1 MGRKYRITL
10 RHSDLPFFV
19 LLVGAR
25 RWCRQAPIRSAE
37 RPTARRARSSL
48 LVCPNPALRSRQRGG
63 PGDGMAYKDI
73 LVVADDTPECEERVA
88 VALRLAARH
97 DAHAI
102 GLMVREQV
110 YVPRY
115 ATSNLPSSFL
125 AEQRE
130 VEERARARVRE
141 GFERQAVQAGVPHE
155 WYTADGDPVKAVSL
169 FSRHADLAVIG
180 QDNPESA
187 GFGTSTDL
195 AEHVV
200 LASGRPVLVVPYVG
214 TYPRVGERVM
224 IAWDASREAA
234 RAVSDAL
241 PLLQAAQ
248 QVVTLSA
255 NPGRGR
261 PVRTARRHTRC
272 GHCPAPRPPRG
283 TGGSAAPQRQGR
295 LHRRHAP
302 QPDRGRGHRPPRHG
316 RVRPRAGPGD
326 LARRGHPAP
335 DAAHDRAGL
344 HLALIPAG
352 RGARSLRG
360 RPRDSDARMAHN
372 RRLGRSGRGRP
383 PARPRRGRLTTTNM
397 KE

>member
-1 MGRKYRITL
+1 
-10 RHSDLPFFV
+10 
-19 LLVGAR
+19 
-25 RWCRQAPIRSAE
+25 
-37 RPTARRARSSL
+37 
-48 LVCPNPALRSRQRGG
+48 
-63 PGDGMAYKDI
+63 MAYKDI
-73 LVVADDTPECEERVA
+73 LVVADDTPECEERVG

-97 DAHAI
+97 DAHVI

-115 ATSNLPSSFL
+115 ATTNLPSSFL

-130 VEERARARVRE
+130 VEEKARAEVRE
-141 GFERQAVQAGVPHE
+141 RFERQAAQAGVAHE

-214 TYPRVGERVM
+214 TYPRVGDRVM

-234 RAVSDAL
+234 RAVADSL

-255 NPGRGR
+255 NPD
-261 PVRTARRHTRC
+261 
-272 GHCPAPRPPRG
+272 
-283 TGGSAAPQRQGR
+283 TGGRS
-295 LHRRHAP
+295 
-302 QPDRGRGHRPPRHG
+302 DRHG
-316 RVRPRAGPGD
+316 DIPGADIARHLARHGVRVEAQRLNAKEVSIADMLLNRIADEGIDLLVMGAYGHARVREIWLGGVT
-326 LARRGHPAP
+326 
-335 DAAHDRAGL
+335 
-344 HLALIPAG
+344 
-352 RGARSLRG
+352 RSLMQYMTV
-360 RPRDSDARMAHN
+360 PVFISH
-372 RRLGRSGRGRP
+372 
-383 PARPRRGRLTTTNM
+383 
-397 KE
+397 

>member
-1 MGRKYRITL
+1 
-10 RHSDLPFFV
+10 
-19 LLVGAR
+19 
-25 RWCRQAPIRSAE
+25 
-37 RPTARRARSSL
+37 
-48 LVCPNPALRSRQRGG
+48 
-63 PGDGMAYKDI
+63 MAYKDI

-130 VEERARARVRE
+130 VEERARAGVRE
-141 GFERQAVQAGVPHE
+141 RFERQAVQAGVPHE
-155 WYTADGDPVKAVSL
+155 WHTADGDPVKAVSL

-214 TYPRVGERVM
+214 TYPRVAERVM

-255 NPGRGR
+255 NPARAAGVIGTATYPARTSPGTSPATGCGWKR
-261 PVRTARRHTRC
+261 SASTPRRSPSPTCSSTGSRTRASTSSSWARTATR
-272 GHCPAPRPPRG
+272 
-283 TGGSAAPQRQGR
+283 GS
-295 LHRRHAP
+295 
-302 QPDRGRGHRPPRHG
+302 
-316 RVRPRAGPGD
+316 
-326 LARRGHPAP
+326 
-335 DAAHDRAGL
+335 
-344 HLALIPAG
+344 
-352 RGARSLRG
+352 
-360 RPRDSDARMAHN
+360 
-372 RRLGRSGRGRP
+372 GRSGSAGSP
-383 PARPRRGRLTTTNM
+383 GA
-397 KE
+397 